1 MTARECVVMTPPS
14 DEQRFFDTRA
24 AYTMFVHA
32 TDEKKVVADRLGRE
46 VDHLDIRQP
55 GLRVFDAGMGDAS
68 VLDHLMRRIHVDEP
82 HIPWLVVAKEISIED
97 LRQALTRLP
106 DRFIEH
112 PELVFVVTNMK
123 FSDAPSLRPA
133 NGEPVRWT
141 EVALRGETSHEF
153 SSQIRA
159 LFDRLA
165 EDWEVDTSPTTGNPI
180 HRHPSVLVLYREDR
194 RFILQST
201 IPKREGHD
209 NGYDLIVMSQA
220 YRAKTPVERK
230 VRTVLVPL
238 ARALAPGGRLVG
250 IQSYGGD
257 PGCDIVKGVWPNED
271 PFPFGRREIVKE
283 AESQLADDDFEFH
296 VLDDAESIFQYSM
309 HTMPSQEMEHIGTSS
324 IVAAFS
330 SAAYVAQIDE
340 RRLSEAMATGA
351 YLDVTRDVIEKHG
364 GVWFRDESFLITRR
378 G

>member
-1 MTARECVVMTPPS
+1 MST

-46 VDHLDIRQP
+46 IDHLAIRQP

-97 LRQALTRLP
+97 VRQALIRLP

-123 FSDAPSLRPA
+123 FSEAPWLRPDDDR
-133 NGEPVRWT
+133 PVRWT
-141 EVALRGETSHEF
+141 EVPLEGETSHEF
-153 SSQIRA
+153 STQIRD
-159 LFDRLA
+159 LFDPLA
-165 EDWEVDTSPTTGNPI
+165 KDWQVDTSPVTGNPV
-180 HRHPSVLVLYREDR
+180 HRHPSVLVLYRKDR
-194 RFILQST
+194 EFILQST
-201 IPKREGHD
+201 IPSPSGYD
-209 NGYDLIVMSQA
+209 GGYDLVVMSQA

-230 VRTVLVPL
+230 VRTVVVPL

-257 PGCDIVKGVWPNED
+257 PGCDIVKGVWPDEV
-271 PFPFGRREIVKE
+271 PFPYGRRKVVAE
-283 AESQLADDDFEFH
+283 ARRQLGEDDFTFDALE
-296 VLDDAESIFQYSM
+296 DDESIFRYSM
-309 HTMPSQEMEHIGTSS
+309 HTMPSQEIEHIGTSS
-324 IVAAFS
+324 LVAAFS

-340 RRLSEAMATGA
+340 RRLSEAMATGS
-351 YLDVTRDVIEKHG
+351 YLDVTRKVIEASG
-364 GVWFRDESFLITRR
+364 GVWFQDESFLIVRR
-378 G
+378 D

>member
-1 MTARECVVMTPPS
+1 MVT

-46 VDHLDIRQP
+46 VDHLTIHQP

-123 FSDAPSLRPA
+123 FSEAPWLRPA
-133 NGEPVRWT
+133 NGEAVRWT
-141 EVALRGETSHEF
+141 EVALDGSTSHQF
-153 SSQIRA
+153 SSQIRQ
-159 LFDRLA
+159 LFDPLA
-165 EDWEVDTSPTTGNPI
+165 EDWQVDTSPVTGNPV
-180 HRHPSVLVLYREDR
+180 HRHPSVLVLYRKDR
-194 RFILQST
+194 EFILQST
-201 IPKREGHD
+201 IPSKDGHD
-209 NGYDLIVMSQA
+209 AGYDLMVMSQA
-220 YRAKTPVERK
+220 YRAKTPVEKK
-230 VRTVLVPL
+230 VRFVLVPL

-257 PGCDIVKGVWPNED
+257 PGCDIVKGVWPDEN
-271 PFPFGRREIVKE
+271 PFPFGRHQIVDE
-283 AESQLADDDFEFH
+283 AKRQLGEEDFDFH
-296 VLDDAESIFQYSM
+296 VLDDDDSIFEYSM

-324 IVAAFS
+324 LVAAFT

-351 YLDVTRDVIEKHG
+351 YLDITRQVIEKHG

-378 G
+378 R

>member
-1 MTARECVVMTPPS
+1 MGAREWAAMAT

-46 VDHLDIRQP
+46 VDHLTIRQP
-55 GLRVFDAGMGDAS
+55 GLRIFDAGMGDAS

-123 FSDAPSLRPA
+123 FSEAPWLRPSD
-133 NGEPVRWT
+133 GQPVRWT
-141 EVALRGETSHEF
+141 EVALEGSTSHQF
-153 SSQIRA
+153 SSQIRH
-159 LFDRLA
+159 LFDPLA
-165 EDWEVDTSPTTGNPI
+165 EDWQVDTSPVTGNPV
-180 HRHPSVLVLYREDR
+180 HRHPSVLVLYRKDR
-194 RFILQST
+194 EFILQAT
-201 IPKREGHD
+201 IPSRDGHD
-209 NGYDLIVMSQA
+209 SGYDLMVMSQA
-220 YRAKTPVERK
+220 YRAKTPVEKK
-230 VRTVLVPL
+230 VRFVLVPL

-257 PGCDIVKGVWPNED
+257 PGCDIVKGVWPDEN
-271 PFPFGRREIVKE
+271 PFPFGRQQVVDE
-283 AESQLADDDFEFH
+283 ARRQLGEDHFEFH
-296 VLDDAESIFQYSM
+296 VLDDDESIFEYSM

-324 IVAAFS
+324 LVAAFT

-340 RRLSEAMATGA
+340 RRLSEAMASGV
-351 YLDVTRDVIEKHG
+351 YLDVTRQVIEKHG
-364 GVWFRDESFLITRR
+364 GVWFRDESFLVTRR
-378 G
+378 Q

>member
-1 MTARECVVMTPPS
+1 MVS

-46 VDHLDIRQP
+46 VDHLTIRQP

-123 FSDAPSLRPA
+123 FSEAPWLRPS

-141 EVALRGETSHEF
+141 EVALEGSSSHEF
-153 SSQIRA
+153 SSQIRR
-159 LFDRLA
+159 LFDPLA
-165 EDWEVDTSPTTGNPI
+165 EDWQVETSPVTGNPV
-180 HRHPSVLVLYREDR
+180 HRHPSVLVLYRKDR
-194 RFILQST
+194 EFILQST
-201 IPKREGHD
+201 IPGREGHD
-209 NGYDLIVMSQA
+209 GGYDLMVMSQA
-220 YRAKTPVERK
+220 YRAKTPVETK
-230 VRTVLVPL
+230 VRYVLVPL
-238 ARALAPGGRLVG
+238 AKALAPGGRLVG

-257 PGCDIVKGVWPNED
+257 PGCDIVKGVWPDET
-271 PFPFGRREIVKE
+271 PFPFGRREVVEE
-283 AESQLADDDFEFH
+283 ARRQLGEEEFEFH
-296 VLDDAESIFQYSM
+296 VLTDDESIFEYSM

-324 IVAAFS
+324 LVAAFS

-351 YLDVTRDVIEKHG
+351 YLDITRQVIEKHG

-378 G
+378 S

>member
-1 MTARECVVMTPPS
+1 MTAPS

-46 VDHLDIRQP
+46 VDHLIIGQP

-97 LRQALTRLP
+97 VRQALMRLP

-123 FSDAPSLRPA
+123 FSEAPSLRPA
-133 NGEPVRWT
+133 DGGEVRWT
-141 EVALRGETSHEF
+141 EVELEGRTSHEF
-153 SSQIRA
+153 STQIRS
-159 LFDRLA
+159 LFDTLA
-165 EDWEVDTSPTTGNPI
+165 DDWQVDTSGVTGNPV
-180 HRHPSVLVLYREDR
+180 HRHPSVLVLYRQDR

-201 IPKREGHD
+201 IPRPEGHD
-209 NGYDLIVMSQA
+209 AGYDLIVMSQA
-220 YRAKTPVERK
+220 YRAKTAVDRK
-230 VRTVLVPL
+230 VRLVLVPL
-238 ARALAPGGRLVG
+238 ARALAPRGRLIG

-257 PGCDIVKGVWPNED
+257 PGGEIIQGVWPDEV
-271 PFPFGRREIVKE
+271 PFPYGRHEIVDE
-283 AESQLADDDFEFH
+283 ARKQLGEEEFEFH
-296 VLDDAESIFQYSM
+296 ALDDEQSIFDYSM

-324 IVAAFS
+324 LVAAFS

-340 RRLSEAMATGA
+340 RRLSEAMATGS
-351 YLDVTRDVIEKHG
+351 YLDVTRKVIEAHG

-378 G
+378 P

>member
-1 MTARECVVMTPPS
+1 MTSRP

-46 VDHLDIRQP
+46 VDHLTIRQP

-68 VLDHLMRRIHVDEP
+68 VLDHLMRRIHVEEP

-97 LRQALTRLP
+97 LRQALMKLP

-123 FSDAPSLRPA
+123 FTEAPQLRP
-133 NGEPVRWT
+133 GDDRPVRWT
-141 EVALRGETSHEF
+141 DVALRGATSHEF

-159 LFDRLA
+159 LFDPLA
-165 EDWEVDTSPTTGNPI
+165 EDWQVDTSAATGNPV
-180 HRHPSVLVLYREDR
+180 HRHPAVLVLYREDR

-201 IPKREGHD
+201 IPQPEGHD
-209 NGYDLIVMSQA
+209 SGYDLIVMSQA

-230 VRTVLVPL
+230 VEMVLVPL
-238 ARALAPGGRLVG
+238 AKALAPGGRLVG

-257 PGCDIVKGVWPNED
+257 PGSEIIQGVWPDED
-271 PFPFGRREIVKE
+271 PFPFGRRQIIE
-283 AESQLADDDFEFH
+283 AARQRLEESEFEYDE
-296 VLDDAESIFQYSM
+296 LSDAESIFQYSM
-309 HTMPSQEMEHIGTSS
+309 HTMPSQETEHIGTSS
-324 IVAAFS
+324 LVAAFT

-340 RRLSEAMATGA
+340 QRLSEAMATGA
-351 YLDVTRDVIEKHG
+351 YLDVTRKVVEAHG
-364 GVWFRDESFLITRR
+364 GVWFRDESFLITRK

>member
-1 MTARECVVMTPPS
+1 MADRS

-46 VDHLDIRQP
+46 VDHLTIRQP

-68 VLDHLMRRIHVDEP
+68 VLDQLMRRIHVDEP

-97 LRQALTRLP
+97 LRQALMRLP

-123 FSDAPSLRPA
+123 FSEAPWLRP
-133 NGEPVRWT
+133 GDDREVRWT
-141 EVALRGETSHEF
+141 EVPLRGKTSHEF
-153 SSQIRA
+153 SSQIRD
-159 LFDRLA
+159 LFDSLA
-165 EDWEVDTSPTTGNPI
+165 EDWEVDTSAATGNPV
-180 HRHPSVLVLYREDR
+180 HRHPAVLVLYREDR
-194 RFILQST
+194 RFILQNT
-201 IPKREGHD
+201 IPRPG
-209 NGYDLIVMSQA
+209 GYDGGFDLVVMSQA
-220 YRAKTPVERK
+220 YRAKTPVEKK
-230 VRTVLVPL
+230 VRLVMVPL

-257 PGCDIVKGVWPNED
+257 PGGDIVKGVWPGED
-271 PFPFGRREIVKE
+271 PFPYGRRQIIEE
-283 AESQLADDDFEFH
+283 ARRQLGEEEFEFWELDDD
-296 VLDDAESIFQYSM
+296 ESIFQYSM
-309 HTMPSQEMEHIGTSS
+309 HTMASQETEHIGTSS
-324 IVAAFS
+324 LVAAFT

-351 YLDVTRDVIEKHG
+351 YLDVTRKVVESHG
-364 GVWFRDESFLITRR
+364 GVWFRDESFLVTRKL
-378 G
+378 

>member
-1 MTARECVVMTPPS
+1 MTAPT

-46 VDHLDIRQP
+46 VDHLTIRQP

-97 LRQALTRLP
+97 LRQALMRLP

-123 FSDAPSLRPA
+123 FSEAPALRPA
-133 NGEPVRWT
+133 DGQPVRWT
-141 EVALRGETSHEF
+141 EMALRGATSHEF
-153 SSQIRA
+153 SAQIRS
-159 LFDRLA
+159 LFDPLA
-165 EDWEVDTSPTTGNPI
+165 EDWAVDTSAVTGNPI
-180 HRHPSVLVLYREDR
+180 HRHPSVLVVYREDR
-194 RFILQST
+194 QFILQST
-201 IPKREGHD
+201 IPPATGHD
-209 NGYDLIVMSQA
+209 GGYDLILMSQA

-230 VRTVLVPL
+230 VRQVLVPL

-250 IQSYGGD
+250 IQSYGDD
-257 PGCDIVKGVWPNED
+257 PGVDIIKEVWPDED
-271 PFPFGRREIVKE
+271 PFPYGRREIVAE
-283 AESQLADDDFEFH
+283 ARAQLGEDDYEFD
-296 VLDDAESIFQYSM
+296 VLDDVESIFRYSM
-309 HTMPSQEMEHIGTSS
+309 HSMPSQEMEHIGTSS
-324 IVAAFS
+324 LVAAFS

-340 RRLSEAMATGA
+340 RRLSEAMATGS
-351 YLDVTRDVIEKHG
+351 YLEVTKRVIEKHG
-364 GVWFRDESFLITRR
+364 GVWFQDESFLITRR
-378 G
+378 P

>member
-1 MTARECVVMTPPS
+1 MTRPS

-46 VDHLDIRQP
+46 VDHLTISQP

-97 LRQALTRLP
+97 VRQALMRLP

-123 FSDAPSLRPA
+123 FSEAPQLRPA
-133 NGEPVRWT
+133 DGEPVRWT

-153 SSQIRA
+153 SSQIRG
-159 LFDRLA
+159 LFDTLA
-165 EDWEVDTSPTTGNPI
+165 EDWQVDTSTTTGNPV

-201 IPKREGHD
+201 IPSKDGHD
-209 NGYDLIVMSQA
+209 DGYDLIVMSQA

-238 ARALAPGGRLVG
+238 AKALAPGGRLVG

-257 PGCDIVKGVWPNED
+257 PGCDIVKGVWPDED
-271 PFPFGRREIVKE
+271 PFPYGRNQIVEE
-283 AESQLADDDFEFH
+283 AKRQLGDGEFEFWE
-296 VLDDAESIFQYSM
+296 LDDAESIFRYSM
-309 HTMPSQEMEHIGTSS
+309 HTMPSQEIEHIGTSS
-324 IVAAFS
+324 LVAAFT

-351 YLDVTRDVIEKHG
+351 YLDITRRVVESHG
-364 GVWFRDESFLITRR
+364 GVWFQDESFLVTRR

>member
-1 MTARECVVMTPPS
+1 MTTPS

-46 VDHLDIRQP
+46 VDHLAISQP

-97 LRQALTRLP
+97 VRQALTRLP

-123 FSDAPSLRPA
+123 FTEAPSLRPVDDR
-133 NGEPVRWT
+133 PVRWT
-141 EVALRGETSHEF
+141 EVAIEGETSHEF
-153 SSQIRA
+153 SSQIRE
-159 LFDRLA
+159 LFGPLA
-165 EDWEVDTSPTTGNPI
+165 DDWQVDTSPKTGNPV
-180 HRHPSVLVLYREDR
+180 HRHPSVLVLYRKDR
-194 RFILQST
+194 SFILQNT
-201 IPKREGHD
+201 IPSPSGYD
-209 NGYDLIVMSQA
+209 GGYDLIVMSQA
-220 YRAKTPVERK
+220 YRAKTPVETK
-230 VRTVLVPL
+230 VRNVLVPL
-238 ARALAPGGRLVG
+238 ARALAPGGRLIG

-257 PGCDIVKGVWPNED
+257 PGCDIIKGVWPDED
-271 PFPFGRREIVKE
+271 PFPYGRRQIVEE
-283 AESQLADDDFEFH
+283 ARRQLGEDGYRFHPLEDDES
-296 VLDDAESIFQYSM
+296 VFQYSM

-324 IVAAFS
+324 LVAAFS

-351 YLDVTRDVIEKHG
+351 YLDVTRQVIEQHG
-364 GVWFRDESFLITRR
+364 GVWFRDESFLITRPED
-378 G
+378 

>member
-1 MTARECVVMTPPS
+1 MTAPT

-46 VDHLDIRQP
+46 VDHLTITQP
-55 GLRVFDAGMGDAS
+55 GLRMFDAGMGDAS

-97 LRQALTRLP
+97 VRQALTRIP

-112 PELVFVVTNMK
+112 PELVFVVTNMR
-123 FSDAPSLRPA
+123 FSEAPSLRPA
-133 NGEPVRWT
+133 NGDPVRWT
-141 EVALRGETSHEF
+141 EVALDGKTSHEF
-153 SSQIRA
+153 STQIRG

-165 EDWEVDTSPTTGNPI
+165 DDWQVDTSPTTGNPI
-180 HRHPSVLVLYREDR
+180 HRHPSVLVLYRRDR
-194 RFILQST
+194 RFILENT
-201 IPKREGHD
+201 IPRPEGYD
-209 NGYDLIVMSQA
+209 DGYDLIVMSQA
-220 YRAKTPVERK
+220 YRAKTPVEKK
-230 VRTVLVPL
+230 VRLVVVPL

-257 PGCDIVKGVWPNED
+257 PGCDIVKGVWPDET
-271 PFPFGRREIVKE
+271 PFPFGRREIVDE
-283 AESQLADDDFEFH
+283 ARRQLDGEGLEFH
-296 VLDDAESIFQYSM
+296 VLDDDDSIFEYSM

-324 IVAAFS
+324 LVAAFS
-330 SAAYVAQIDE
+330 SAAYVAQIDVA
-340 RRLSEAMATGA
+340 RLSEAMATGA
-351 YLDVTRDVIEKHG
+351 YLEVTRKVIEKHG

-378 G
+378 RP

>member
-1 MTARECVVMTPPS
+1 MAGTTNER
-14 DEQRFFDTRA
+14 RFFDTRA

-46 VDHLDIRQP
+46 VDHLSISQP
-55 GLRVFDAGMGDAS
+55 GLKIFDAGMGDAS
-68 VLDHLMRRIHVDEP
+68 VLDHLMRRIHVEEP

-97 LRQALTRLP
+97 VRQALMRLP

-123 FSDAPSLRPA
+123 FAEAPWLRPE

-141 EVALRGETSHEF
+141 EVPLRGDTSHEF

-159 LFDRLA
+159 LFDPLA
-165 EDWEVDTSPTTGNPI
+165 EDWQVETSPSTGNPV
-180 HRHPSVLVLYREDR
+180 HRHPAVLVLYREDR

-201 IPKREGHD
+201 IPKPSGHED
-209 NGYDLIVMSQA
+209 GYDLVVMSQA

-230 VRTVLVPL
+230 VRIVLVPL

-250 IQSYGGD
+250 VQSYGGD
-257 PGCDIVKGVWPNED
+257 PGSEIVAGVWPGEV
-271 PFPFGRREIVKE
+271 PFPYGRHEVIEE
-283 AESQLADDDFEFH
+283 AKRQLGETDFEFFP
-296 VLDDAESIFQYSM
+296 LDDEESIFQYSM
-309 HTMPSQEMEHIGTSS
+309 HTMPSQEIEHIGTSS
-324 IVAAFS
+324 LVAAFS

-340 RRLSEAMATGA
+340 QRLSEAMATGS
-351 YLDVTRDVIEKHG
+351 YLDVTRKVIEAHG
-364 GVWFRDESFLITRR
+364 GVWFRDESFLVTRR
-378 G
+378 R

>member
-1 MTARECVVMTPPS
+1 MTT

-46 VDHLDIRQP
+46 VDHLEITQP

-97 LRQALTRLP
+97 LRQALMRLP

-123 FSDAPSLRPA
+123 FADAPWLRPSDS
-133 NGEPVRWT
+133 EPVRWT
-141 EVALRGETSHEF
+141 EVALKGATSHEF
-153 SSQIRA
+153 SAQIRA
-159 LFDRLA
+159 LFDPLA
-165 EDWEVDTSPTTGNPI
+165 EDWQVDTSAATGNPI
-180 HRHPSVLVLYREDR
+180 PRHPSVLVLYREDR

-201 IPKREGHD
+201 IPRAGGHD
-209 NGYDLIVMSQA
+209 AGYDLIVMSQA

-230 VRTVLVPL
+230 VRLVLVPL

-257 PGCDIVKGVWPNED
+257 PGCDIVKGVWPAED
-271 PFPFGRREIVKE
+271 PFPYGRAQIVAE
-283 AESQLADDDFEFH
+283 ARRQLGDEFEFH
-296 VLDDAESIFQYSM
+296 VLEDDEAIFQYSM
-309 HTMPSQEMEHIGTSS
+309 HTMPSQETEHIGTSS
-324 IVAAFS
+324 LVAAFT

-340 RRLSEAMATGA
+340 RRLSEAVATGA
-351 YLDVTRDVIEKHG
+351 YLDITRKVVEAHG
-364 GVWFRDESFLITRR
+364 GVWFQDESFLITRR
-378 G
+378 T

>member
-1 MTARECVVMTPPS
+1 MTS

-46 VDHLDIRQP
+46 VDHLTIRQP

-97 LRQALTRLP
+97 VRQALMRLP

-123 FSDAPSLRPA
+123 FTEAPWLRPVD
-133 NGEPVRWT
+133 GRPVRWT
-141 EVALRGETSHEF
+141 EVALAGDTSHQF
-153 SSQIRA
+153 STQIRD
-159 LFDRLA
+159 LFDPLA
-165 EDWEVDTSPTTGNPI
+165 DDWQVDTSPKTGNPI
-180 HRHPSVLVLYREDR
+180 HRHPAVLVLYREDR
-194 RFILQST
+194 SFMLQNS
-201 IPKREGHD
+201 IPSPSGHD
-209 NGYDLIVMSQA
+209 AGYDLIVMSQA
-220 YRAKTPVERK
+220 YRAKTPVETK
-230 VRTVLVPL
+230 VRNVVVPL

-257 PGCDIVKGVWPNED
+257 PGDDIIKGVWPDED
-271 PFPFGRREIVKE
+271 PFPYGRAEIVEE
-283 AESQLADDDFEFH
+283 ARRQIPDSDLRF
-296 VLDDAESIFQYSM
+296 DALSDEESIFRYSM
-309 HTMPSQEMEHIGTSS
+309 HTMPSQETEHIGTSS
-324 IVAAFS
+324 LVAAFS

-351 YLDVTRDVIEKHG
+351 YLDVTRKVIEQHG
-364 GVWFRDESFLITRR
+364 GVWFRVESFLITRR
-378 G
+378 DD

>member
-1 MTARECVVMTPPS
+1 MVS

-46 VDHLDIRQP
+46 VDHLTIRQP

-123 FSDAPSLRPA
+123 FSEAPWLRPS

-141 EVALRGETSHEF
+141 EVALEGSTSHEF
-153 SSQIRA
+153 SSQIRQ
-159 LFDRLA
+159 LFDPLA
-165 EDWEVDTSPTTGNPI
+165 EDWQVDTSPVTGNPV
-180 HRHPSVLVLYREDR
+180 HRHPSVLVLYRKDR
-194 RFILQST
+194 EFILQST
-201 IPKREGHD
+201 IPDKDGHD
-209 NGYDLIVMSQA
+209 EGYDLMVMSQA

-230 VRTVLVPL
+230 VRFVLVPL

-257 PGCDIVKGVWPNED
+257 PGCDIVKGVWPDEN
-271 PFPFGRREIVKE
+271 PFPFGRREVVDE
-283 AESQLADDDFEFH
+283 ARRQLGEEEFEFH
-296 VLDDAESIFQYSM
+296 VLDDDESIFEYSM
-309 HTMPSQEMEHIGTSS
+309 HTMPSQETEHIGTSS
-324 IVAAFS
+324 LVAAFT

-351 YLDVTRDVIEKHG
+351 YLDVTRRVIEERG

-378 G
+378 T